1 MIANFGP
8 VNRGWNTRCGPNAE
22 DFRDHSGAGKS
33 VEATMDSEAQR
44 RLDGIRRGRSELE
57 NSAIDEFVAG
67 RVSRR
72 DFIRF
77 ASVIGLSLPALAV
90 VLEACA
96 TTTTATPTPGNIKR
110 GGRLNIG
117 QDTPSGA
124 MDPILTNDLGRLTI
138 LGQAGEYLAF
148 SDKDLKLRPV
158 LATTWSPNT
167 DGSVWTFK
175 IRQGVKFSD
184 GTPMTVDDVVAT
196 FNRLA
201 DASIKG
207 NNALSNFAG
216 VLSKGGV
223 SKVDTSTV
231 KFQLDKA
238 NGNFPYLVSSDNYN
252 AIILP
257 ASYQDGTW
265 DKTFIGTGPWKLK
278 SYTVNDHV
286 SFDRNPNYW
295 DPNNQPFLDGL
306 DFKFY
311 SSEPAAILA
320 FQAGSLDALTQISV
334 ANGQGLLTDP
344 NTTVIDIP
352 TSAHRQIHMRTDQ
365 APFNDKRVR
374 QALALT
380 LDRPTIITGLWNG
393 KAQLAN
399 DHPIFK
405 MYPYSDTTV
414 AQRAQDV
421 NMAKSLMAA
430 AGKSGGFAV
439 TLYTETVQEIPALA
453 ALVQAAGK
461 TIGITITLNIT
472 DSGTYYDKY
481 WLNSPLGITDYGH
494 RGVPNTF
501 LQAPLLSTGTWNAAH
516 FKNPTYDGL
525 FNDYVKAVDLAA
537 QKAVTGK
544 IEQLLLDETPLIIP
558 YNYDHLTA
566 VKTKVAGVETTGM
579 GHLNL
584 RQAGLTS

>member
-1 MIANFGP
+1 M
-8 VNRGWNTRCGPNAE
+8 
-22 DFRDHSGAGKS
+22 DRD
-33 VEATMDSEAQR
+33 AQR
-44 RLDGIRRGRSELE
+44 RLDGVRAGRTELE

-77 ASVIGLSLPALAV
+77 ATVIGFSLPALAV
-90 VLEACA
+90 VLEACGTG
-96 TTTTATPTPGNIKR
+96 TTTTITSGNIKH

-117 QDTPSGA
+117 QDTPTGA

-138 LGQAGEYLAF
+138 LGQVGEYLAF
-148 SDKDLKLRPV
+148 SDKNLMLRPV
-158 LATTWSPNT
+158 LATSWSANT

-175 IRQGVKFSD
+175 IRQGVKFND
-184 GTPMTVDDVVAT
+184 GKTTMTADDVVAT

-201 DASIKG
+201 DPKLKG

-216 VLSKGGV
+216 VLSKGNV
-223 SKVDTSTV
+223 TKVDASTV
-231 KFQLDKA
+231 QFQLDA
-238 NGNFPYLVSSDNYN
+238 PNGNFPYLVSSDNYN

-257 ASYQDGTW
+257 ASYSGNW
-265 DKTFIGTGPWKLK
+265 DQTFIGTGPWKLK

-286 SFDRNPNYW
+286 SLDRNPTYW
-295 DPNNQPFLDGL
+295 DSGNQPFLDGI

-311 SSEPAAILA
+311 DSEPAQILA
-320 FQAGSLDALTQISV
+320 FQAGSLDALNQISV

-344 NTTVIDIP
+344 NTTIIDIP
-352 TSAHRQIHMRTDQ
+352 TSAHRQIHLRTDKGL
-365 APFNDKRVR
+365 FTDKRVR
-374 QALALT
+374 QALALAM
-380 LDRPTIITGLWNG
+380 DRPATITGLWNG

-405 MYPYSDTTV
+405 MYPSSDTTV
-414 AQRAQDV
+414 PQRAQDI

-430 AGKSGGFAV
+430 AGQSAGFAV
-439 TLYTETVQEIPALA
+439 TLYTEKVQEIPDLA

-461 TIGITITLNIT
+461 AIGISITLNIT

-481 WLNSPLGITDYGH
+481 WLDSPIGITDYGH

-501 LQAPLLSTGTWNAAH
+501 LSAPLFSTGPWNAAH
-516 FKNPTYDGL
+516 FANTAYDGL
-525 FNDYVKAVDLAA
+525 YKDYVKAVDLAA